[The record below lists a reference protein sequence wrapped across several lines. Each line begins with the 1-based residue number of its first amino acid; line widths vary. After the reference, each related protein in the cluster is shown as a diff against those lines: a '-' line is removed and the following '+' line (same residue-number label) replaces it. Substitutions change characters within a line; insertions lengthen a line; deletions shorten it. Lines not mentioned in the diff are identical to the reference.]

1 MCQGFDDYALFDF
14 KKLDALEGDGDKKIG
29 VNVIEKGA
37 KPEDAPKVAMVY
49 RVCGSSFSP
58 D

>member
-1 MCQGFDDYALFDF
+1 MFDF

-29 VNVIEKGA
+29 VNVIEAGA